1 MSFQGSSPREQF
13 LASFDRT
20 GSVTVSARELGI
32 NRNTA
37 FGWARAAGLR
47 SSRHRAGHPG
57 RAEYDRLRAAGA
69 TRREAAA
76 AAGVHVRTAR
86 DWDRGVR
93 KLNGRRLYPDGR
105 MVDYAR
111 GTITSQPVPPALEKV
126 LHSRFLTLTER
137 EQIADLLV
145 SGASLRAVA
154 TVLGRPA
161 STISRELDRNT
172 GPDGRY
178 LPYAAHRAAA
188 DRRARP
194 KPAKLVTNQPL
205 ADYVQ
210 AGLDQRWSPEQISH
224 ALREDH
230 PDDGQMRVS
239 TETIYQALYLQAR
252 GGLRREVAAALR
264 TGRTRRKPHRDP
276 AARTPR
282 FIDPMVMI
290 SDRPADVED
299 RAVPGHWEGDLIIGA
314 DGASAIGTLVERA
327 TRYVML
333 IHLPTGRTA
342 EAVRDQLVATMTTLP
357 AHLRGSLTWDQ
368 GAEMAAHRSFS
379 VATDM
384 PVYFCDPAS
393 PWQRGSNEN
402 TNGLLR
408 QYFPKGTDLSMHGPA
423 DLEHVAQQL
432 NGRPRKTLDWETPA
446 QRLRALLQSSH

>member
-1 MSFQGSSPREQF
+1 VSFQGSSPREQF

-314 DGASAIGTLVERA
+314 DGVSAIGTLVERA

-333 IHLPTGRTA
+333 VHLPTGRTA

-446 QRLRALLQSSH
+446 QRLRGLLQPSH